1 MQNPK
6 DRRQIILDDKLR
18 TIFSGKITAFSMN
31 SQLSRHFIREGGCF
45 AWGWEGQCGVL
56 GDVEEGQGA
65 TAGAEQAGIWPAIV
79 ISVCCVFGE
88 TSLH

>member
-31 SQLSRHFIREGGCF
+31 SQLSRHFIRDGGCF
-45 AWGWEGQCGVL
+45 AWGWEGQ
-56 GDVEEGQGA
+56 
-65 TAGAEQAGIWPAIV
+65 
-79 ISVCCVFGE
+79 
-88 TSLH
+88 